1 MVQKLGVSQMA
12 KQIKIRVYPD
22 GRIESETVGIKGKS
36 CMNYIKE
43 VENLTGAKTVKSEF
57 TNEYYEVENQAYSM
71 NLDYST
77 ETERNYQQNGY

>member
-1 MVQKLGVSQMA
+1 MA

-71 NLDYST
+71 NLDYTT

>member
-1 MVQKLGVSQMA
+1 MNNGRKVMK

-36 CMNYIKE
+36 CLNYIKE

-57 TNEYYEVENQAYSM
+57 TPEYN
-71 NLDYST
+71 
-77 ETERNYQQNGY
+77 ETEQHLYTANEEYQQNGN